1 MNLETCYLQ
10 TGDMETVKSLI
21 AGVQSFGDLS
31 QYSSV
36 LFDCIDNKQTDIAK
50 FLIRNGFKTDVWKEV
65 LCHDIL
71 IIIH

>member
-1 MNLETCYLQ
+1 MNLGTCYLQ
-10 TGDMETVKSLI
+10 TGDLETVKSLI

-31 QYSSV
+31 TYSSV

-71 IIIH
+71 IISL